1 MDVTHDLDVLM
12 TAMTSAD
19 PTVRDGWAYE
29 ELGQGI
35 ADGRFA
41 DEQDEILT
49 LTTSRLEDPSP
60 WARSFAPLVMTWLAD
75 AGTFTRESFEAFA
88 AWYPT
93 ERDTRGFD
101 PEVGWIHAVAH
112 GADYLGLL
120 AERRLVPPAEVLA
133 LSAARM
139 LGPGTAWTNQE
150 DARITRAALSALT
163 TCTSVADATDWL
175 ASITSRLDALEA
187 EADAD
192 ADADADSS
200 LLAPQAWVHNTTM
213 TCTKLHLA
221 LQLESNAE
229 QILPVARDAVISR
242 LRQIVLRVEPY
253 IAL

>member
-1 MDVTHDLDVLM
+1 MTHELDVLM

-19 PTVRDGWAYE
+19 PTARDGWAYE

-49 LTTSRLEDPSP
+49 LTTSRLDDPAP

-75 AGTFTRESFEAFA
+75 AGTFTRESFATFA

-93 ERDTRGFD
+93 ESDTRGFD

-120 AERRLVPPAEVLA
+120 AERRLVPPAELLA
-133 LSAARM
+133 LLAARV
-139 LGPGTAWTNQE
+139 LGPGMAWTHQE
-150 DARITRAALSALT
+150 DARITRSALSALV
-163 TCTSVADATDWL
+163 TCTDLAEATDWL
-175 ASITSRLDALEA
+175 NTITARLDAFETESA
-187 EADAD
+187 AGG
-192 ADADADSS
+192 SS
-200 LLAPQAWVHNTTM
+200 PAPPAWIHNTTM

-221 LQLESNAE
+221 LHLESNAE
-229 QILPVARDAVISR
+229 QISSEVREAVMSR
-242 LRQIVLRVEPY
+242 LRQIILRIEPY
-253 IAL
+253 IVL